1 MKSNIFISAVL
12 MMLLASSCSSAPKAV
27 PVKVY
32 SEPAGGY
39 VIYRVDREADKDAPW
54 IYLGT
59 TPVETVLYIEKK
71 TAKKANKLSIRV
83 MKEGYFDIHKDW
95 EGEKIKDEI
104 EERKMIFW
112 NPNLIEHKTK

>member
-1 MKSNIFISAVL
+1 MKSNILISAVL
-12 MMLLASSCSSAPKAV
+12 MTLLASSCSSAPKAV

-39 VIYRVDREADKDAPW
+39 VIYRVDRESDKDAPW

-59 TPVETVLYIEKK
+59 TPVESVLYIEKK

-95 EGEKIKDEI
+95 EGDKIKDEVK
-104 EERKMIFW
+104 ERKMLFW
-112 NPNLIEHKTK
+112 NPNLVEQKAK

>member
-1 MKSNIFISAVL
+1 MKSNIFILTIL

-32 SEPAGGY
+32 SEPAGGF

-59 TPVETVLYIEKK
+59 TPVESVLYIEKK
-71 TAKKANKLSIRV
+71 TANKANKLSIRGGKGTRFNV
-83 MKEGYFDIHKDW
+83 EKEW
-95 EGEKIKDEI
+95 EGEKIKDEV
-104 EERKMIFW
+104 EERKMLFW
-112 NPNLIEHKTK
+112 NPNLVQQKAK